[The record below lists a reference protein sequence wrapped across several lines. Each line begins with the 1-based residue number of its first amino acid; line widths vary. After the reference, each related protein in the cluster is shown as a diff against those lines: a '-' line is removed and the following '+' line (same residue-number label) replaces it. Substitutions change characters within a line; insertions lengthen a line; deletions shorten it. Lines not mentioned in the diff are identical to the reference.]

1 MQGPGC
7 CHPLFLAPK
16 QQACP
21 SLGISELGG
30 TVETTSSGS
39 APQGDQAGQRDPAG
53 HVISSPPTPPLP
65 RPVFFYWCRGLHL
78 FPLGAATVLI
88 HREDK
93 IPLLGTDPPWSPE
106 VLLDGRRA
114 HLKGARWYFT
124 RSRILPLLPC
134 SLFPR
139 GERGEGEAGRVQPPA
154 PPAQSPRAPP
164 KPWLLRSPERC
175 VCRRDPGSSFWRGGL
190 CTGRAR
196 SFPRPARSSG
206 ELWIRTQDARLPARF
221 PDGFRVVE
229 PVGGRRAGL
238 TRGTPL
244 PVGHPREGAARRAD

>member
-93 IPLLGTDPPWSPE
+93 IPLLGTDPPRSPE

-114 HLKGARWYFT
+114 QRDVHLKGARWYFT
-124 RSRILPLLPC
+124 RSRILALLPC
-134 SLFPR
+134 SLFPE
-139 GERGEGEAGRVQPPA
+139 GERGEGEAGRVHPLPRQPKVRGHLRSLGFFGALSAACAEGIPA
-154 PPAQSPRAPP
+154 LLSGGAGFARGVPAVFRVPRAP
-164 KPWLLRSPERC
+164 RE
-175 VCRRDPGSSFWRGGL
+175 
-190 CTGRAR
+190 
-196 SFPRPARSSG
+196 SSG
-206 ELWIRTQDARLPARF
+206 SGPKTRACPPASQM
-221 PDGFRVVE
+221 GFAWSSRSA
-229 PVGGRRAGL
+229 GGERA
-238 TRGTPL
+238 
-244 PVGHPREGAARRAD
+244 